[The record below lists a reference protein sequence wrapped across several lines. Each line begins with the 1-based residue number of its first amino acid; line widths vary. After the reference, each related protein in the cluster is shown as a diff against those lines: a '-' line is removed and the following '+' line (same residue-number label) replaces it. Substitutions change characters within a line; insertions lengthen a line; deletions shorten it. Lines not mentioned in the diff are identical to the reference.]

1 MDETRRGFLRKGAT
15 GASVAAAAATGL
27 IGAGNAAQAST
38 EVASGKGQGRPYP
51 DVSWPEDV
59 QEGPDTPKLCQWFSR
74 FPSEAEVRNCRQAG
88 IRGAVV
94 TDVPD
99 LPWDVE
105 TLRSDRYRIEALGMD
120 LTCYLISAP
129 DNVIRGTEGRDSAI
143 RQIKQSISA
152 AGKAGI
158 EVVEYNWYVHRL
170 SEGYYEIIDED
181 DRLGAGYTGFDYNR
195 LHEGVPVRD
204 LPREPGTPE
213 FTHEEL
219 WDNYEHFLRE
229 VIPVAEAAG
238 VRMAVHPNDPPAKVS
253 RGNPQVLATKEDW
266 IRLVETVDSPANGM
280 TAHVGYFAEMGVDD
294 IEFLR
299 YLGSKDRINHV
310 HYRNVRVDEPGVKYA
325 EVFPDNGDSDMFG
338 FMREL
343 IRQGYSRGI
352 LAEHPRALDYD
363 RENDA
368 IGGQYA
374 DVGGGGPGG
383 DLYDFG
389 YARAMMQAALVT
401 ERYGGR

>member
-1 MDETRRGFLRKGAT
+1 MSDTRRDFLRKGAA
-15 GASVAAAAATGL
+15 GASVAAAAA
-27 IGAGNAAQAST
+27 AGITTAGSASAEAAVGNRA
-38 EVASGKGQGRPYP
+38 KRYP
-51 DVSWPEDV
+51 DVSWPDDV

-74 FPSEAEVRNCRQAG
+74 FPTQDEVRRCRQVG
-88 IRGAVV
+88 VRGAVV
-94 TDVPD
+94 TETPE

-105 TLRSDRYRIEALGMD
+105 TLRQDRYRLESNGMD
-120 LTCYLISAP
+120 LTCYLIEAP
-129 DNVIRGTEGRDSAI
+129 GSVIRGTAGRDRAI
-143 RQIKQSISA
+143 QQLKQSVAA
-152 AGKAGI
+152 AGEAGI
-158 EVVEYNWYVHRL
+158 QVVEYNWYVHRL

-195 LHEGVPVRD
+195 LYEGVPVRD
-204 LPREPGTPE
+204 LPREAGTRE
-213 FTHEEL
+213 FTKEEL
-219 WDNYEHFLRE
+219 WDNYEHFLKE

-253 RGNPQVLATKEDW
+253 RGNPQVLASKEDW
-266 IRLVETVDSPANGM
+266 IRMVETVDSPSNGM

-299 YLGSKDRINHV
+299 YLGRKDRINHV

-343 IRQGYSRGI
+343 IRQGYNRGI

-363 RENDA
+363 RENGA
-368 IGGQYA
+368 ISGQYA
-374 DVGGGGPGG
+374 EVGGGGYGG

-389 YARAMMQAALVT
+389 YARAMMQAAMVV
-401 ERYGGR
+401 ERNS